1 MKTLHH
7 DVDVVLILKNVKQ
20 SDNVRVLAHLEDF
33 DLTPLQ
39 LNVTDCHFFL
49 RHNLDGH
56 AFAGLFMDGGLY
68 KTKLTFAERFLDV
81 IEIEKITVSNNLLY
95 GIHPSLFV
103 FLCEKVVAADLVC
116 GEDKLEGIQ
125 DSCTIQL
132 LLHFIFDENAN
143 K

>member
-1 MKTLHH
+1 M
-7 DVDVVLILKNVKQ
+7 
-20 SDNVRVLAHLEDF
+20 R
-33 DLTPLQ
+33 
-39 LNVTDCHFFL
+39 
-49 RHNLDGH
+49 
-56 AFAGLFMDGGLY
+56 
-68 KTKLTFAERFLDV
+68 TKLTFAECFLDV

-103 FLCEKVVAADLVC
+103 FFGEKVVAADLVC
-116 GEDKLEGIQ
+116 GEDELEGIQ